1 MGTDSPNEIVD
12 TIKELKCPYCKC
24 NKSFKTRNGLNKHNR
39 KKHGIKR
46 VIGITTLEHQ
56 EGFGKRQD
64 EKLQGKGEKKKNK
77 VKLFIVVKLRL
88 LNFS

>member
-46 VIGITTLEHQ
+46 VIGITTLEH
-56 EGFGKRQD
+56 KRALGRD
-64 EKLQGKGEKKKNK
+64 RTRRYREREKKKEQGK
-77 VKLFIVVKLRL
+77 AFYCCKTTAT
-88 LNFS
+88 